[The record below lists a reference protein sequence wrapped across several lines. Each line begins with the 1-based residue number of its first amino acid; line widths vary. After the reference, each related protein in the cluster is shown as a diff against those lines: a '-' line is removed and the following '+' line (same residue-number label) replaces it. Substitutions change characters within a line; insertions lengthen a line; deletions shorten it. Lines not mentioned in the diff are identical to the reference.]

1 MSKVFRIISCVIVF
15 ILMLC
20 ASTACAEI
28 TSGKIG
34 DINWKFK
41 GGTLTI
47 SGTGPMEELGRYEYP
62 WNMQDRKSTGWHIL
76 NIEIEDGVTTVG
88 QHAFC
93 NIDTLINVI
102 LPSSIKSIGTYAFC
116 SCNNLKT
123 ISIPKGVDIGAN
135 AFLGCTNLEGYSELS
150 SITLSTQDEITET
163 AKNNPGVLQNLDFEL
178 MDLSGFTCP
187 VFYHN
192 NLESATIYTGDN
204 GYREMKFDDSR
215 SKYGVYGVSNREL
228 HFFENLSDAEL
239 AEHYCHDLMDGEYPI
254 KQEKFIHL
262 DGHLAR
268 LTVYNAEGHW
278 MNRYY
283 STGQLQYYRNDQYL
297 RIKLYSKVKDNCVT
311 MSDLEKVAE
320 HISYNPSNAFLR
332 SDDVELTIKTAD
344 NALIVPAGRKIQF
357 TAEHKNTE
365 KTNKNIKIAKKHYS
379 NYYKDIFFTWHV
391 IDNETGEVASDMKID
406 EKGSLTIDKTINSIR
421 TVEIRAE
428 SRLFYTKAVYPLTV
442 VPVSSSIRTEPS
454 EVFFYVGSDTPQ
466 SVKAIL
472 EPETVPPI
480 GLTWEEQKHGIVE
493 VSEVE
498 DGVVSIKPI
507 ATGKTV
513 ITVTDPNGKKS
524 KLNVSI
530 IEPVESIELKLSG
543 KQTPGGKVSVK
554 ETLLPNNAG
563 NKKVEWSLN
572 VDESIATIN
581 EKGQIIINRDA
592 TVGTKIVVTCKALG
606 APEPVVSIIEFEVT
620 EK

>member
-1 MSKVFRIISCVIVF
+1 MSKMYRIVGCVIVF

-116 SCNNLKT
+116 SCDNLKT

-178 MDLSGFTCP
+178 MDLSEPAKYEDF
-187 VFYHN
+187 VFGCCIGKGRISNTYIAK
-192 NLESATIYTGDN
+192 S
-204 GYREMKFDDSR
+204 

-283 STGQLQYYRNDQYL
+283 STGQLQYYRN
-297 RIKLYSKVKDNCVT
+297 
-311 MSDLEKVAE
+311 
-320 HISYNPSNAFLR
+320 
-332 SDDVELTIKTAD
+332 
-344 NALIVPAGRKIQF
+344 
-357 TAEHKNTE
+357 
-365 KTNKNIKIAKKHYS
+365 
-379 NYYKDIFFTWHV
+379 
-391 IDNETGEVASDMKID
+391 
-406 EKGSLTIDKTINSIR
+406 
-421 TVEIRAE
+421 
-428 SRLFYTKAVYPLTV
+428 
-442 VPVSSSIRTEPS
+442 PVSLCRIWKKLQNI
-454 EVFFYVGSDTPQ
+454 FLI
-466 SVKAIL
+466 IL
-472 EPETVPPI
+472 PT
-480 GLTWEEQKHGIVE
+480 
-493 VSEVE
+493 
-498 DGVVSIKPI
+498 
-507 ATGKTV
+507 
-513 ITVTDPNGKKS
+513 
-524 KLNVSI
+524 
-530 IEPVESIELKLSG
+530 LS
-543 KQTPGGKVSVK
+543 
-554 ETLLPNNAG
+554 
-563 NKKVEWSLN
+563 
-572 VDESIATIN
+572 
-581 EKGQIIINRDA
+581 
-592 TVGTKIVVTCKALG
+592 
-606 APEPVVSIIEFEVT
+606 
-620 EK
+620 